1 MDKERSV
8 LEDNIRH
15 TYMSVVWSHKIQE
28 KEADIQTEKFKCY
41 ETLRIFC
48 ASATSVGLISL
59 IFIDEFCLK
68 IISAIVSFIS
78 TSISMFFKSFEIQ
91 SNISNHKKIAV
102 DLLIIR
108 DKLKLL
114 LVEINLNNINIEDI
128 YYKYEELQN
137 QLGTVYKE
145 APNTTDKAVDRASK
159 ALKINKDNE
168 FSDEEI
174 DANLPKSL
182 QRRS

>member
-1 MDKERSV
+1 MLSPDSCRYRKAIYTNF
-8 LEDNIRH
+8 LD
-15 TYMSVVWSHKIQE
+15 
-28 KEADIQTEKFKCY
+28 
-41 ETLRIFC
+41 LR
-48 ASATSVGLISL
+48 
-59 IFIDEFCLK
+59 
-68 IISAIVSFIS
+68 
-78 TSISMFFKSFEIQ
+78 
-91 SNISNHKKIAV
+91 
-102 DLLIIR
+102 
-108 DKLKLL
+108 
-114 LVEINLNNINIEDI
+114 DI

>member
-1 MDKERSV
+1 MHQ
-8 LEDNIRH
+8 L
-15 TYMSVVWSHKIQE
+15 
-28 KEADIQTEKFKCY
+28 
-41 ETLRIFC
+41 
-48 ASATSVGLISL
+48 SVGLISL